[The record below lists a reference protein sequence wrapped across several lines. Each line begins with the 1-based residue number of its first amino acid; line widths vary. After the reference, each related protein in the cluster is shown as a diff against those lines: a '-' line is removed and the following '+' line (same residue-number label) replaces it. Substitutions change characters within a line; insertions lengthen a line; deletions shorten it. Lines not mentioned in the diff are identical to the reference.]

1 MARAIKEQTLYVE
14 RGNWKSGGRTVR
26 EAFDY
31 YEREL
36 FYDHFHTHPNL
47 NPARTAHIHSSKEHA
62 MQTIIDFLKII
73 AALAIIAA
81 VSYYWFTEGPPPRG
95 KGRWR
100 SVLNAL
106 SDRRTR
112 RR

>member
-1 MARAIKEQTLYVE
+1 MPTI
-14 RGNWKSGGRTVR
+14 
-26 EAFDY
+26 FDV
-31 YEREL
+31 
-36 FYDHFHTHPNL
+36 
-47 NPARTAHIHSSKEHA
+47 
-62 MQTIIDFLKII
+62 LKII

-81 VSYYWFTEGPPPRG
+81 AGYYWFTEEPPPRG

-112 RR
+112 QR